1 MTCVIRWGTDPILYA
16 PTPRTTI
23 RVALKAL
30 RNIALFAMA
39 FAFGRNPVLVAAL
52 AMTVAAEYVASARM
66 NKALLRMVTVGV

>member
-1 MTCVIRWGTDPILYA
+1 M
-16 PTPRTTI
+16 
-23 RVALKAL
+23 ALKAL